1 LTLWVL
7 DTDHLSLLERGNSKI
22 RGRLEEAD
30 TNSVAITIITAEE
43 KVKGRL
49 AAINSLSG
57 IERVDRLAV
66 AYRALQST
74 IEDLQTLTILP
85 FSELARDRY
94 RELLEQKIR
103 VGSHDLRIAAI
114 TLAVDGILVT
124 RNRRDFERVA
134 DLQIAD
140 WS

>member
-1 LTLWVL
+1 MTLWVL

-49 AAINSLSG
+49 AAINSLFG

-134 DLQIAD
+134 DL
-140 WS
+140 

>member
-1 LTLWVL
+1 MTLWVL

-134 DLQIAD
+134 DLQITD